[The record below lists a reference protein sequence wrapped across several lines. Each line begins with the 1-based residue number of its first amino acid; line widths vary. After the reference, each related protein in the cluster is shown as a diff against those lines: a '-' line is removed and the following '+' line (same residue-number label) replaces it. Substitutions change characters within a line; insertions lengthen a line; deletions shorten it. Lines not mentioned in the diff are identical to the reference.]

1 MHNITKKAA
10 QTLIAVVLFSLLIAS
25 PAQAQETDTQT
36 AFAASD
42 IFSIPGLNGNIR
54 FGFNG
59 TYTEAKLENN
69 TWFFKGLEIN
79 NTEATAAYGF
89 PDVVGLK
96 DITISAENS
105 NITIL
110 GCVSFNYSWMAQ
122 AIMYTVEG
130 LGSQTVNLG
139 VYASQSTSVDEWSVL
154 VDNGATFLAEGSGWK
169 LLEDNSIK
177 VNAGTGNVTV
187 MHFDFGDDP
196 AMANLSFVMQHYL
209 IILTGVVL
217 AVVVVS
223 AVLIKVRRKRKTL
236 RISEA

>member
-1 MHNITKKAA
+1 M
-10 QTLIAVVLFSLLIAS
+10 LFSLLIS
-25 PAQAQETDTQT
+25 PAQSQETNNPT
-36 AFAASD
+36 AFASTD
-42 IFSIPGLNGNIR
+42 VFSIPELNGNIR

-69 TWFFKGLEIN
+69 TWFFKGLELN
-79 NTEATAAYGF
+79 NTQATAAYGF

-96 DITISAENS
+96 DIAVSVENS

-110 GCVSFNYSWMAQ
+110 GCVSFNYSWTALV
-122 AIMYTVEG
+122 IMYTVEG
-130 LGSQTVNLG
+130 FGSQTVNLG
-139 VYASQSTSVDEWSVL
+139 FNASQSTSVDEWSVL

-196 AMANLSFVMQHYL
+196 AMANLSFMMQHYV
-209 IILTGVVL
+209 IILMVVVL
-217 AVVVVS
+217 AVVIVLA
-223 AVLIKVRRKRKTL
+223 AVIKVDRKRKKPHPNAGMPEGFYK
-236 RISEA
+236 I